1 MCGSIE
7 PLAPAL
13 WFQRIVVI
21 STGELDSLEN
31 SLRHAA
37 HLVRL
42 APVPF
47 RRVVLPILGE
57 REFGALLGAG
67 DLETAAQHLVVP
79 PASLIVE
86 PGGDGPRSRAAIACN
101 ILKRPVTGRGSTLAE
116 AILEAWANRLIM
128 LRLEFGL
135 DLEEGPTIEVPRQDA
150 VALGANR
157 A

>member
-1 MCGSIE
+1 
-7 PLAPAL
+7 
-13 WFQRIVVI
+13 
-21 STGELDSLEN
+21 
-31 SLRHAA
+31 
-37 HLVRL
+37 
-42 APVPF
+42 
-47 RRVVLPILGE
+47 VVLPILGE
-57 REFGALLGAG
+57 REFEALLGAG

-150 VALGANR
+150 VALGVNR